1 MYLHRAALP
10 VHSLALTIRPGAKV
24 EVDGYATPGQVVLI
38 SETGRFCYAN
48 YIGPGGATEHRRT
61 EARANG
67 TGPHRLCFLN
77 RKRLGASLRRA
88 DPARRTQGGFRL
100 VPVTL
105 LEEDQD
111 HVVVSGAITDKD
123 EVAVG
128 GISALRGILLRLG
141 AG

>member
-1 MYLHRAALP
+1 MFVA
-10 VHSLALTIRPGAKV
+10 
-24 EVDGYATPGQVVLI
+24 
-38 SETGRFCYAN
+38 
-48 YIGPGGATEHRRT
+48 
-61 EARANG
+61 
-67 TGPHRLCFLN
+67 
-77 RKRLGASLRRA
+77 
-88 DPARRTQGGFRL
+88 TQGGFRL

-123 EVAVG
+123 EVAVS